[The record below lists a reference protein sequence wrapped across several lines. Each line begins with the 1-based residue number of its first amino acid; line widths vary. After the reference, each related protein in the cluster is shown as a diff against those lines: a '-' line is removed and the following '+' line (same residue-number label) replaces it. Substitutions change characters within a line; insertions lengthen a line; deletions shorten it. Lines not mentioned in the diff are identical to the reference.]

1 MKQMKSI
8 LATVKDDVIAF
19 IESNSELFFNE
30 RDFQMHL
37 AVYLR
42 GLNKY
47 DDVEYYIP
55 HSELDNYIW
64 KNELR
69 LDIVVRNGNEFVPI
83 ELKYKTKAVEKR
95 LPRFE
100 EWLTV
105 QVMKNQG
112 AQDLG
117 MYDFWKDVR
126 RLEMV
131 RNRFKNV
138 TGGLAVFLTNDKAY
152 MNAPKET
159 SNNYLFSMSSGIHT
173 KQKHWQNM
181 NSTCARTHINFEV
194 EKDYEIEWRCN
205 AVENVDM
212 NYCIVEI

>member
-1 MKQMKSI
+1 MESI
-8 LATVKDDVIAF
+8 VTTVKDDVVAF
-19 IESNSELFFNE
+19 IEGNSELFFNE

-42 GLNKY
+42 NLGKY
-47 DDVEYYIP
+47 GDVDVEYYVP
-55 HSELDNYIW
+55 HSELDHYIW

-69 LDIVVRNGNEFVPI
+69 LDVVVYNDNEFVPI
-83 ELKYKTKAVEKR
+83 ELKYKTKAVEKQ
-95 LPRFE
+95 LPRFQE
-100 EWLTV
+100 DMTI

-112 AQDLG
+112 AQDVG

-131 RNRFKNV
+131 RNRFTHV

-152 MNAPKET
+152 QNDTKKS
-159 SNNYLFSMSSGIHT
+159 SNNYLFSMSNGIHH

-181 NSTCARTHINFEV
+181 DSVCARNHMNFEV
-194 EKDYEIEWRCN
+194 EKDYEIKWREI
-205 AVENVDM
+205 AVEGVKM